1 MQQLSLDLAA
11 ANGACGQPIDFQ
23 DAATIVPA
31 STAPLIS
38 RFRYCDGKQPV
49 YQLTLGEPQAW
60 RASLTDLAA
69 GGRRADLIGGSIIAY
84 KVTRP
89 AAQLVLGPQDVTVA
103 ANGVLNG
110 ASFVPGIAPG
120 GLMAIFGSGLAGPGG
135 DTAVQVNGEA
145 AALVST
151 TPFQIMAQVPPD
163 LAAGSYSL
171 NIQSPFRSTQVAV
184 QVAAT
189 APAILLSSN
198 NINAG
203 SPAYGL
209 VVSQDGSM
217 NSPTNPAQRG
227 KTLTIYCT
235 GLGAVDG
242 ATPANVQTP
251 VSGILN
257 GAPIDAMFAG
267 LTPGFIGLYQADLQ
281 VPPATPPGIDL
292 PLLLRQ
298 PGGDSNTVFVAIQ

>member
-1 MQQLSLDLAA
+1 
-11 ANGACGQPIDFQ
+11 
-23 DAATIVPA
+23 
-31 STAPLIS
+31 
-38 RFRYCDGKQPV
+38 
-49 YQLTLGEPQAW
+49 
-60 RASLTDLAA
+60 
-69 GGRRADLIGGSIIAY
+69 
-84 KVTRP
+84 
-89 AAQLVLGPQDVTVA
+89 
-103 ANGVLNG
+103 
-110 ASFVPGIAPG
+110 
-120 GLMAIFGSGLAGPGG
+120 MAIFGSGLAGPGG
-135 DTAVQVNGEA
+135 DTVVQVNGEA
-145 AALVST
+145 ATLVST

-171 NIQSPFRSTQVAV
+171 SIQSPFGSTQVAV

-198 NINAG
+198 TINAG

-209 VVSQDGSM
+209 VVNQDGSM
-217 NSPTNPAQRG
+217 NSPTNPVQRE
-227 KTLTIYCT
+227 KIVTIYCT

-267 LTPGFIGLYQADLQ
+267 LTPGFIGLYQVDLQ

-298 PGGDSNTVFVAIQ
+298 PGVDSNTVLVAIQ